1 MTKKK
6 KRSNRLTTLV
16 SSVNLNILVSI
27 YFIHVLILEDDIPD
41 SRKRSRGDFTK
52 SRRLP
57 PISSIWGKTVGGKY
71 DITGFLRDGKCG
83 LFDRIS
89 DYSVAERVWQKLT
102 NVLIIASLSP
112 SAGGPRPLILPL
124 SQIHK
129 KHPRYVPI
137 IHHHHIHSFNYITT

>member
-1 MTKKK
+1 MK
-6 KRSNRLTTLV
+6 KRTTTVV
-16 SSVNLNILVSI
+16 SWVNLNNRVV
-27 YFIHVLILEDDIPD
+27 YFYFLHLDILEDDNTD
-41 SRKRSRGDFTK
+41 SRKRSRSDFTK
-52 SRRLP
+52 SRRLS
-57 PISSIWGKTVGGKY
+57 PITSIWGKSVGGKY
-71 DITGFLRDGKCG
+71 DITGFLRAGKCG